1 MTMRAE
7 FEGTVL
13 AQGQDTV
20 ARGGFHYFAPQDVAF
35 RYLRPVSLR
44 PSLRGTSARF
54 DVCIGGTRAVDAAWC
69 IARPRWWSRPVRGR
83 VAFAPPVVV
92 RRVDDAPGPS
102 IRPTRSPQSRST
114 T

>member
-1 MTMRAE
+1 MRAE
-7 FEGTVL
+7 LEGTVL
-13 AQGQDTV
+13 AEGQDTV
-20 ARGGFHYFAPQDVAF
+20 ARGGFRYFAPQDVAF

-69 IARPRWWSRPVRGR
+69 IARPRWWSQPVRGR

-102 IRPTRSPQSRST
+102 IRPTRSPQSRRST
-114 T
+114 